1 MPADFFPNFFQP
13 ILQQYGRDLLLLL
26 LMVLAL
32 GAVFYPLYHRRQQRR
47 QLAQQAFP
55 TAWRKILQQ
64 RWPLYRALPADVQQQ
79 VRKQIQRFIAE
90 VEFVGCDGLT
100 VTDQMRVL
108 IAAQAS
114 LLTARLPVNDYP
126 GLRQVLVYPD
136 AFAVDLNQPD
146 SAGVVHEKTEWREGE
161 SWQQGQVI
169 LSWRHTLAGAA
180 VADDGRNLVIH
191 EFAHQLDQQTGSVNG
206 FPPLPTPELQ
216 QQWPPLMQAAFDQ
229 LQRDLQQGTPPW
241 IDPYAA
247 TNPAEF
253 FAVLSELFFEMPAY
267 LADCQPQ
274 LYRLMQLFFQLDP
287 KSWPLQQPQLPSL
300 VQKRF
305 R

>member
-1 MPADFFPNFFQP
+1 MSAQFFLDF
-13 ILQQYGRDLLLLL
+13 LQHYSRDLLLLL
-26 LMVLAL
+26 LLVLAL
-32 GAVFYPLYHRRQQRR
+32 GAVFYPLYRRRQRR
-47 QLAQQAFP
+47 LQLAQQAFP

-64 RWPLYRALPADVQQQ
+64 HWPMYRALPPDIQLQIRQQ
-79 VRKQIQRFIAE
+79 VQRFIAE

-126 GLRQVLVYPD
+126 GLRQILVYPD

-206 FPPLPTPELQ
+206 FPPLPTPHLQ
-216 QQWPPLMQAAFDQ
+216 QQWPLLMQAAFDRLQ
-229 LQRDLQQGTPPW
+229 LDLQQGIQPW

-267 LADCQPQ
+267 LAECQPKLYQ
-274 LYRLMQLFFQLDP
+274 LLQQFFQLDP
-287 KSWPLQQPQLPSL
+287 KSWPLQQPQLPARI
-300 VQKRF
+300 QKRF

>member
-1 MPADFFPNFFQP
+1 MSAEFLPEF
-13 ILQQYGRDLLLLL
+13 LQQYSRDLLLLL
-26 LMVLAL
+26 LLILTL
-32 GAVFYPLYHRRQQRR
+32 GAVFYPLYRRRLRR
-47 QLAQQAFP
+47 AQLAQQAFP
-55 TAWRKILQQ
+55 AAWRKILQQ
-64 RWPLYRALPADVQQQ
+64 HWPMYRALPPDVQQQ
-79 VRKQIQRFIAE
+79 IRQQVKRFIAE

-114 LLTARLPVNDYP
+114 LLTARLPVSDYP

-206 FPPLPTPELQ
+206 FPPLPTTELQ
-216 QQWPPLMQAAFDQ
+216 QQWPMLMQAAFDRLQ
-229 LQRDLQQGTPPW
+229 LDLQQGIPPW

-267 LADCQPQ
+267 LADCQPK
-274 LYRLMQLFFQLDP
+274 LYQLMQQFFQLDP
-287 KSWPLQQPQLPSL
+287 KSWPLQQAQLPAL
-300 VQKRF
+300 IQKRF